1 MYVVYEGALSQLL
14 VFSLLKAKPANHKA
28 YMAMLNIKESQNM
41 LLTILEV

>member
-14 VFSLLKAKPANHKA
+14 VFSLLKAKPAKHKA
-28 YMAMLNIKESQNM
+28 YMVMLNTKESRYM